1 MDLKLVDLAI
11 LVSKLALGSHLP
23 PPLQCWGYKWVVMP
37 TLIYL
42 GARVSN
48 SNPHICTTSILDTE
62 PSPWVPFL
70 FL

>member
-1 MDLKLVDLAI
+1 MDSKLVDLAI
-11 LVSKLALGSHLP
+11 LISELALGSHLP

-37 TLIYL
+37 TLVYL
-42 GARVSN
+42 DARVSN
-48 SNPHICTTSILDTE
+48 FNLQICKTSVLGTG

>member
-1 MDLKLVDLAI
+1 MDSKLVDLAI
-11 LVSKLALGSHLP
+11 LISELALESHLP

-37 TLIYL
+37 TLICL

-48 SNPHICTTSILDTE
+48 SNLQICMTSVLDTE